1 MLPALPEPLPA
12 FIVFDCPNRR
22 NCPTP
27 YSHKGLRVVQSW
39 DSRFCK
45 LSQLSQRA
53 LVPQELGHFFPV
65 GQFAFVGLSRRKPLR
80 L

>member
-1 MLPALPEPLPA
+1 MQYSQY
-12 FIVFDCPNRR
+12 FYCPNCPKCPNAL
-22 NCPTP
+22 NC
-27 YSHKGLRVVQSW
+27 KALKVGKAW
-39 DSRFCK
+39 DSCFCK